1 LFAPIRRTGTAE
13 VVGGTLSLARLGGG
27 SSAAKRGPSAP
38 AAITFV
44 ASCFTSAR
52 APERKERELGVLAG
66 ELTLSEDTGEPEF
79 VVSVSDSAA
88 LLSPPPPGPGSERP
102 RRLRVD
108 LSRPTVRLP
117 PGESPRIELQ
127 LPPDLT
133 QGARH
138 LEVLAKLAVSGA
150 VESDGTVN
158 DVLDVPLV
166 PRPVLAVQV
175 VDEVGEP
182 LAGVPVEFGEG
193 DGAEPLVTDDLG
205 RAEVDDLGLG
215 SPVVRITDAQG
226 LKAELKARWSKARG
240 GVRLTASEEIATCF
254 VATATEPVEFGEVTR
269 LRLSIQPRVI
279 LARLLGLVFETNKS
293 FLLPGA
299 REDLSQLKAISDE
312 NPDSELLVVG
322 HTDTSGDP
330 GTNDPLSLERAES
343 AIAFLKQDVDEWL
356 ERYKDKVPKAR
367 RWGSSEDLAM
377 LQSLPDFF
385 ERPDDED
392 PVTFFQRTRGLTVDG
407 KAGPETRKQLITEYM
422 AREEPI
428 LPDDMTK
435 TAHGCGEFFP
445 LDQSGEALDR
455 DPANPERDPV
465 DRRVEFFFFEKEFG
479 IQPAPQG
486 KNSKDKSTEYPEW
499 RKRAE
504 LSRLLDLRLS
514 DRVLKL
520 RVQANDENLAD
531 EEYSLDIDGRRI
543 AVARTDSEGFIT
555 QRLTVDAKLV
565 EIRIPRLALHRSIQ
579 LAPSEEF
586 PPVEQLLG
594 VQTRLAQL
602 GFLPKEPDG
611 KNDQVTKDAIRSFR
625 KSRGLGDDSK
635 LDDAT
640 RKALREAYGS

>member
-1 LFAPIRRTGTAE
+1 
-13 VVGGTLSLARLGGG
+13 
-27 SSAAKRGPSAP
+27 
-38 AAITFV
+38 
-44 ASCFTSAR
+44 
-52 APERKERELGVLAG
+52 
-66 ELTLSEDTGEPEF
+66 
-79 VVSVSDSAA
+79 
-88 LLSPPPPGPGSERP
+88 
-102 RRLRVD
+102 
-108 LSRPTVRLP
+108 
-117 PGESPRIELQ
+117 
-127 LPPDLT
+127 
-133 QGARH
+133 
-138 LEVLAKLAVSGA
+138 
-150 VESDGTVN
+150 
-158 DVLDVPLV
+158 
-166 PRPVLAVQV
+166 
-175 VDEVGEP
+175 
-182 LAGVPVEFGEG
+182 
-193 DGAEPLVTDDLG
+193 
-205 RAEVDDLGLG
+205 
-215 SPVVRITDAQG
+215 
-226 LKAELKARWSKARG
+226 
-240 GVRLTASEEIATCF
+240 
-254 VATATEPVEFGEVTR
+254 
-269 LRLSIQPRVI
+269 
-279 LARLLGLVFETNKS
+279 
-293 FLLPGA
+293 
-299 REDLSQLKAISDE
+299 
-312 NPDSELLVVG
+312 VVG

-343 AIAFLKQDVDEWL
+343 AIAFLKQDVDKWL
-356 ERYKDKVPKAR
+356 ERYETKVPQAR

-385 ERPDDED
+385 ERPEDED
-392 PVTFFQRTRGLTVDG
+392 PVTFFQRTRGLKVDG

-422 AREEPI
+422 DREEPI
-428 LPDDMTK
+428 LPDDLTI

-455 DPANPERDPV
+455 APANGARDPV

-479 IQPAPQG
+479 ILPAPPG
-486 KNSKDKSTEYPEW
+486 KNSKQKSTEYPEW

-504 LSRLLDLRLS
+504 LSRELDLRLS

-520 RVQANDENLAD
+520 RVQADEKNLAD

-565 EIRIPRLALHRSIQ
+565 EIRMPRLNLHRSIR

-611 KNDQVTKDAIRSFR
+611 KNDQVTKDALRSFR